1 MSITATRKQELIKE
15 YAISKNDTGS
25 AEVQCSILTH
35 GINSLTGHF
44 KSNHKDFASRR
55 GLLLMVGRRRRL
67 LNYLKNESLE
77 RYSALISKLGL
88 RK

>member
-35 GINSLTGHF
+35 RINNLTGHF
-44 KSNHKDFASRR
+44 KSNHKDFASKR